1 MSKKEIIARLVAL
14 GVVFDE
20 TLSATELK
28 VILKKAEEDKAIAD
42 KAALDLVNKDIQP
55 EKTDIDNENIDTEN
69 KEPIKEEEKKED
81 IITIKEEVKDIKDM
95 TYEELLVKCQD
106 FQVMPIYEG
115 IGQKGGYQYTI
126 KEDSTKLFN
135 SVYEAAVYNLFLK
148 LKNEG

>member
-28 VILKKAEEDKAIAD
+28 VILKKAEEDKAN
-42 KAALDLVNKDIQP
+42 LDLQNKDIQ
-55 EKTDIDNENIDTEN
+55 TEN

-81 IITIKEEVKDIKDM
+81 IITIKEEVKDIKDIKDM

-115 IGQKGGYQYTI
+115 IDLKGGYQYTT
-126 KEDSTKLFN
+126 KEDSTKLFD